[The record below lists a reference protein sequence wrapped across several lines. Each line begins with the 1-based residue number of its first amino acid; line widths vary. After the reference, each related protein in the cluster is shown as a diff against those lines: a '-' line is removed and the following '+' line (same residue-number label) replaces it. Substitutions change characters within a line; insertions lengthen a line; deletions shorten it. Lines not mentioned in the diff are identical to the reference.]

1 MEKLL
6 LLHGALGSKSQLNPL
21 KELLA
26 KDYDVVSLNFSGH
39 GGESFKDKFSIAQF
53 SEELHDFI
61 KTNNLESVSIFGYS
75 MGGYVALYFA
85 QFYPEKVKKII
96 TLGTKFYWTE
106 AISSKEVER
115 LNPDIIEVKI
125 PKFAEILKN
134 RHQPND
140 WKLVLTKTAQM
151 MTNMGIENPLQS
163 ADYLTINTP
172 TLCLIGENDEM
183 VTIEET
189 ADVYRTLPNGA
200 FYSIPNTKHPI
211 EQVDLSILTDK
222 IKQFLTR

>member
-1 MEKLL
+1 MDKLI
-6 LLHGALGSKSQLNPL
+6 LLHGALGSKSQLEPL
-21 KELLA
+21 KEFLA
-26 KDYDVVSLNFSGH
+26 KDFDVYSFNFSGH
-39 GGESFKDKFSIAQF
+39 GGKPFNETFSIAQF
-53 SEELHDFI
+53 SEELNDFI
-61 KTNNLESVSIFGYS
+61 KTNNLESVSLFGYS

-106 AISSKEVER
+106 AISLKEVER
-115 LNPDIIEVKI
+115 LNPDIIEEKI

-151 MTNMGIENPLQS
+151 MTKMGVENPLQS
-163 ADYLTINTP
+163 ADFLTINIP

-211 EQVDLSILTDK
+211 EQVDLSILKDK
-222 IKQFLTR
+222 INDFLTS

>member
-6 LLHGALGSKSQLNPL
+6 LLHGALGSKSQLEAL
-21 KELLA
+21 RELLD
-26 KDYDVVSLNFSGH
+26 KDYDVYSFNFSGH
-39 GGESFKDKFSIAQF
+39 GGEPFNETFSIAQF

-61 KTNNLESVSIFGYS
+61 KTNNLESVSLFGYS

-106 AISSKEVER
+106 AISLKEVER
-115 LNPDIIEVKI
+115 LNPDIIEEKI

-151 MTNMGIENPLQS
+151 MTKMGVENPLQS
-163 ADYLTINTP
+163 ADFLTINIP
-172 TLCLIGENDEM
+172 TICLIGENDEM

-211 EQVDLSILTDK
+211 EQVDLTILKDK
-222 IKQFLTR
+222 INHFLTS